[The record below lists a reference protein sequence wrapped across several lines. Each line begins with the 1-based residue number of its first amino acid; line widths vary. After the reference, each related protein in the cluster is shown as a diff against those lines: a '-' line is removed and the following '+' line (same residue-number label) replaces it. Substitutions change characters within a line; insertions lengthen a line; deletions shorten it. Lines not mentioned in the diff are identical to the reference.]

1 MNAGLAVIVSDQA
14 GCGPDLVKSVEN
26 GCVFKARDIAGLR
39 LGLHN
44 FLHNQQKC
52 RGLGR
57 KSLEIIDK
65 WRI

>member
-1 MNAGLAVIVSDQA
+1 MICSYIVSDQL
-14 GCGPDLVKSVEN
+14 GCGPDMVKSGEN
-26 GCVFKARDIAGLR
+26 GYVFKARDIAGLH

-44 FLHNQQKC
+44 IPNNQQKC

-65 WRI
+65 WDI